1 MISRIPIAHST
12 HHPAQRPLTSRR
24 GVLAAGAW
32 LLIASAGVT
41 ACGDESSGQPAV
53 PGTIARQLPTT
64 IGDVSDI
71 CTTLPT
77 FWRDPAYQALR
88 RHRLVQTRLL
98 AQQTLRTPRAQIV
111 MTFQDADSG
120 QPVHMRVTV
129 RELAKQQLEHFDE
142 ARHCTRPGTTHNPTS
157 STARHAALDAVA
169 ELHAA
174 ISKTKR

>member
-1 MISRIPIAHST
+1 MRLLLGEP
-12 HHPAQRPLTSRR
+12 PGGPR
-24 GVLAAGAW
+24 GVLAAAAC

-41 ACGDESSGQPAV
+41 ACGDESSGQQAV
-53 PGTIARQLPTT
+53 PSTVARDLPTT

-71 CTTLPT
+71 CTILPT

-88 RHRLVQTRLL
+88 RHRLVETRLL

-111 MTFQDADSG
+111 MTFQDAHSG

-129 RELAKQQLEHFDE
+129 RELAKQQLEHFDA
-142 ARHCTRPGTTHNPTS
+142 ARHCTRPGNPTS

-169 ELHAA
+169 ELRAA
-174 ISKTKR
+174 VSRTG